1 MGYDRKQLKELMK
14 PLYGFGDKRIEP
26 VGVITIPVSF
36 DMPQTPYTEYITFDV
51 VDMLYPYNA
60 IFGRGFL
67 NTFEVTLHLGYLCL
81 KILATFG
88 VISIFNNQKDGRKIE
103 QGFAPSHK
111 NVNFLWQE
119 SEQYQQSS
127 CPLKAEA
134 LIEYMKAI
142 KADGEFKKVPLD
154 PRVPDRAIGL
164 GTEIGPEEQAKLLAF
179 HDKNN
184 DVLWGQTPT
193 SWELAETSL
202 STGCK

>member
-1 MGYDRKQLKELMK
+1 
-14 PLYGFGDKRIEP
+14 
-26 VGVITIPVSF
+26 
-36 DMPQTPYTEYITFDV
+36 
-51 VDMLYPYNA
+51 
-60 IFGRGFL
+60 
-67 NTFEVTLHLGYLCL
+67 
-81 KILATFG
+81 
-88 VISIFNNQKDGRKIE
+88 
-103 QGFAPSHK
+103 
-111 NVNFLWQE
+111 
-119 SEQYQQSS
+119 
-127 CPLKAEA
+127 
-134 LIEYMKAI
+134 MKAI